1 MAVPDT
7 INKKEEKAAQEAR
20 GLHARM
26 VKSRAI
32 SGIKVMAL
40 RTGAS
45 VLLRV
50 VSSLFL
56 AHLLFPKDYGV
67 FAIAAYLTG
76 LGGFLSDV
84 GLGGALIRQTEKPT
98 ADETF
103 TVFFSQQSITAMI
116 VATIIIASPVLVH
129 IYGLSHAATVL
140 LATMSAGLFFN
151 SLRVVPMMALERDL
165 QYSVIARCELIE
177 NLVQTGSTIALAALG
192 CGAWALAGG
201 GLLRGA
207 VGLACI
213 WAASPW
219 RPRGTFRFDIV
230 RRLAKFGIA
239 FQLNAL
245 APTVLGGWMPL
256 VVGRLLGVAA
266 VGLVGWATNI
276 ASVPLM
282 LSGVLNRVAF
292 PAYSRLQSDPEALVG
307 YLRASVRRLNVIL
320 CLVVPVVVIVCP
332 VAIPALFGHRW
343 TAAITLVQW
352 FSVEIVLLSLNGLLC
367 ATQNATGFAADRL
380 WVALGMGTLRAG
392 LGWWA
397 IAHFGLMGLGPAV
410 CAASFVELFIST
422 WAVIVRHPHARPV
435 WPEIFRPLLVSG
447 AALAV
452 AECVA
457 RLLVAG
463 QTWLGLTQALAVLG
477 TFVLL
482 MAAHEAMSRS
492 RVILTELRGLARML
506 RPVSEGVL

>member
-1 MAVPDT
+1 MTAPDAIT
-7 INKKEEKAAQEAR
+7 EEEEQDAQEAR
-20 GLHARM
+20 GLHART
-26 VKSRAI
+26 VKSRAV
-32 SGIKVMAL
+32 SGVKALIL
-40 RTGAS
+40 RTGVS

-50 VSSLFL
+50 VSSLCL

-67 FAIAAYLTG
+67 FAVTAYLTG

-84 GLGGALIRQTEKPT
+84 GLGGALIRQPEKPT
-98 ADETF
+98 SDETF
-103 TVFFSQQSITAMI
+103 TVFCSQQVITAVI
-116 VATIIIASPVLVH
+116 VAIIIIASPVLVH
-129 IYGLSHAATVL
+129 VYGLSHAATVL
-140 LATMSAGLFFN
+140 LAVMSAGLFFN

-165 QYSVIARCELIE
+165 QYSAIARCEMIE
-177 NLVQTGSTIALAALG
+177 NLVQTGSTIALAFLG

-219 RPRGTFRFDIV
+219 RPHGTFRFAVV

-256 VVGRLLGVAA
+256 VVSRTLGVAA

-320 CLVVPVVVIVCP
+320 CLIVPLVVIVCP
-332 VAIPALFGHRW
+332 VAIPAVFGHRW
-343 TAAITLVQW
+343 MVAVILVQW
-352 FSVEIVLLSLNGLLC
+352 FSVEVVLLSLNGLLC

-380 WVALGMGTLRAG
+380 WVAIGTGALRAG

-397 IAHFGLMGLGPAV
+397 IAHFGLLGLGPAV
-410 CAASFVELFIST
+410 CTASLAELLIST
-422 WAVIVRHPHARPV
+422 GTVVARHPRARLV
-435 WPEIFRPLLVSG
+435 WPEIFRPLLASG
-447 AALAV
+447 AALA
-452 AECVA
+452 AAMYAA
-457 RLLVAG
+457 RLLAAG
-463 QTWLGLTQALAVLG
+463 QTGLTQALEALG
-477 TFVLL
+477 IFVLL
-482 MAAHEAMSRS
+482 VAAQETASRG
-492 RVILTELRGLARML
+492 RVLLTELRGLARML
-506 RPVSEGVL
+506 RPIPEGGI